1 MNITK
6 IKENLNKYIG
16 KSVKINYNLGRN
28 KHEKYIVVL
37 KELFD
42 NVFLVEK
49 ENKEI
54 KSFSYNDVITKVVK
68 LDFNVE

>member
-1 MNITK
+1 MNIVK
-6 IKENLNKYIG
+6 IKENLNKYVG
-16 KSVKINYNLGRN
+16 RRVKIRYDLGRN
-28 KHEKYIVVL
+28 KKEEAFVVI

-42 NVFLVEK
+42 NIFLVEK
-49 ENKEI
+49 EDKII